1 MLVPAVLLVLR
12 RETGIP
18 HPINRPS
25 ERATLTLTGTLR
37 KPENNKL
44 RMNRSNPSRI
54 YFGFSLHSRPAP
66 DAKVPLPNGPYLNRG
81 GKSLGFVGLG
91 FVLDNLIMIGRV
103 RRGD

>member
-66 DAKVPLPNGPYLNRG
+66 QCISRLAQRTILKPWRKKPWIR
-81 GKSLGFVGLG
+81 LG
-91 FVLDNLIMIGRV
+91 
-103 RRGD
+103 